1 MLPLEQTV
9 VWFSFMIATTIFA
22 YRMRVIDRFGAIATV
37 PMGFV
42 ILYFGSVLW
51 FFVLLIFFIIASIFT
66 KYKYKQKQKMG
77 LSEGNSGA
85 RGWKSVIANG
95 GPGRQHLLS
104 CITYHIT
111 TQSLHYL
118 LLDPLVSRYQT
129 QLQPKLVCS
138 AKLNL
143 VQY

>member
-1 MLPLEQTV
+1 
-9 VWFSFMIATTIFA
+9 
-22 YRMRVIDRFGAIATV
+22 
-37 PMGFV
+37 MGFV

-95 GPGRQHLLS
+95 GPADSICYLVLL
-104 CITYHIT
+104 IT
-111 TQSLHYL
+111 
-118 LLDPLVSRYQT
+118 
-129 QLQPKLVCS
+129 
-138 AKLNL
+138 
-143 VQY
+143 